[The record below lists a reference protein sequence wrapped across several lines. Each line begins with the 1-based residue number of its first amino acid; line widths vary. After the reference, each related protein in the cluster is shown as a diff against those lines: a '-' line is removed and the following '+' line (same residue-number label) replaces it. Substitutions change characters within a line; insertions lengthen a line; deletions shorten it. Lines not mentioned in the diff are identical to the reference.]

1 MRPRIVST
9 SNAAPC
15 NRCLAI
21 SVLTSCS
28 LACFSA
34 KALSAPA
41 RAASARNFAPSA
53 SHRAS
58 SCWVG
63 SRCFTAL
70 SAIALPLSLG
80 CCVRLDRGRRWCGLV
95 LGCELRY
102 RIGRHE
108 RNRTDLAVHHI
119 IGALVLHDLCAL
131 RSDDEIPLL
140 VLAVKEEVTD
150 NCPGF
155 RIPPQAGAADRAAL
169 GLLKIPVDGH
179 YGGNMAAGVVG
190 QSLGVGVKNDL
201 LKLLHQTPLRCIAST
216 RLRGG

>member
-9 SNAAPC
+9 SNAPPC

-28 LACFSA
+28 SARFSA

-70 SAIALPLSLG
+70 SAIALPLSVG
-80 CCVRLDRGRRWCGLV
+80 CCVRLDGGRFWCGFV
-95 LGCELRY
+95 LGCELRHRVGGY
-102 RIGRHE
+102 E
-108 RNRTDLAVHHI
+108 RNRTDLAVHHVVR
-119 IGALVLHDLCAL
+119 ALVLHDLCAL
-131 RSDDEIPLL
+131 GPDDEVSLL

-150 NCPGF
+150 NCSGF
-155 RIPPQAGAADRAAL
+155 RIPAQ
-169 GLLKIPVDGH
+169 
-179 YGGNMAAGVVG
+179 
-190 QSLGVGVKNDL
+190 
-201 LKLLHQTPLRCIAST
+201 
-216 RLRGG
+216 